1 VTAVTGEIFKMEL
14 DGTVLGKF
22 GKGGKLAGRFS
33 TVHEIDCRNDNEA
46 TVAEITGWRVQR
58 FKLFPQSR

>member
-1 VTAVTGEIFKMEL
+1 MEL

-22 GKGGKLAGRFS
+22 GKGGKLPGQLS
-33 TVHEIDCRNDNEA
+33 TVHEIDCRNDNEI

-58 FKLFPQSR
+58 FKLYPQK